1 MDTTADDPLTT
12 AQAAEL
18 LQLTPRGVLQLARRG
33 QLDSITTDDTALR
46 PRGGGPMRL
55 FRRADVVRYAAEREA
70 RREKLRTQP
79 PLSQA
84 ERSRRSRER
93 RRAAESNPPAPDS

>member
-1 MDTTADDPLTT
+1 MPDDDLLTT

-18 LQLTPRGVLQLARRG
+18 LQLTPRGVLHLARRG

-55 FRRADVVRYAAEREA
+55 FRRADVERYAAEREA

-79 PLSQA
+79 AMSQA

-93 RRAAESNPPAPDS
+93 KRQAEGEPAVRDS